1 MKFDIES
8 IHDRREPDSLTCA
21 ITTPIYQASTFVFE
35 DVGKTRGYD
44 YLRTSNPTKRVL
56 GDALAKLED

>member
-8 IHDRREPDSLTCA
+8 IHDRREPDPLTCA
-21 ITTPIYQASTFVFE
+21 IKTLIYQTSTFVFE

-44 YLRTSNPTKRVL
+44 Y
-56 GDALAKLED
+56 

>member
-1 MKFDIES
+1 MI
-8 IHDRREPDSLTCA
+8 CA
-21 ITTPIYQASTFVFE
+21 ITTPIYQTSTFVFE

-44 YLRTSNPTKRVL
+44 CLRTSNPTKRVL